1 MVGHLFQKMW
11 HDIRAFFCHV
21 YLRSFLLWGVFIPK
35 YMTIFLQTC
44 IYMRK
49 KKLIY
54 MRYKQACVYVVTESW
69 RIRDTELYRQQKPL
83 HVQWSWKVTSVCIRH
98 GRNGRVNFEQGLVLS
113 HCPNSNGGC
122 WLPDNG
128 FVGICGLSL
137 ETQAAQ
143 AHYMNADVTLA
154 CERCCVTNGYLQRF
168 VWDANGFS

>member
-11 HDIRAFFCHV
+11 HDMRAFFCHV
-21 YLRSFLLWGVFIPK
+21 YLRSFMHWGVFIPK
-35 YMTIFLQTC
+35 YMTIFLQTY

-54 MRYKQACVYVVTESW
+54 MRYKQACVCVVTESW

-83 HVQWSWKVTSVCIRH
+83 HVQWSWKVTLVCIKH
-98 GRNGRVNFEQGLVLS
+98 GRNGRVNFEQGLVLI
-113 HCPNSNGGC
+113 HCPNSSGGC
-122 WLPDNG
+122 WFPDDG

-168 VWDANGFS
+168 VWDVNGFS

>member
-1 MVGHLFQKMW
+1 MVGHLFPKMW

-35 YMTIFLQTC
+35 YMTIFLQTS

-49 KKLIY
+49 KSSYICVTNKHAY
-54 MRYKQACVYVVTESW
+54 MWSQKVGGL
-69 RIRDTELYRQQKPL
+69 DTELYRQQKPL
-83 HVQWSWKVTSVCIRH
+83 HVQWSWKVTLVCIKH
-98 GRNGRVNFEQGLVLS
+98 GRNGRVNFEQGLVLI
-113 HCPNSNGGC
+113 HCPNSSGGC
-122 WLPDNG
+122 WFPDDG